1 MKIPTTKQGD
11 RSASEYA
18 QTMQNLWLKLDH
30 YEQFEAK
37 CTENADLLKPYKEK
51 DRIYKF
57 LTGLN
62 SEFDPVRIQVLGKEL
77 SSLNE
82 TMAAFQVEEARR
94 EVMVEPQ
101 STESSTLIAQKGKID
116 QWQTSQ
122 PGGVAP
128 KMEIDKG
135 KNKDSLWCTFCKKRR
150 HTQDRCWK
158 LHGKPPNQ
166 NRNWTTKGTQ

>member
-101 STESSTLIAQKGKID
+101 STESSALIAQKGKKID

-122 PGGVAP
+122 PRGVAP

-135 KNKDSLWCTFCKKRR
+135 ENKDSL
-150 HTQDRCWK
+150 
-158 LHGKPPNQ
+158 
-166 NRNWTTKGTQ
+166 